1 MKFLLLAGLGGF
13 IGSVARAA
21 VGVLLP
27 TNGLATILVNLLG
40 AFLIGFL
47 VQYFTAFW
55 HSSFLKPFFIVGI
68 CGGFTTFSAFTF
80 ELFGWLQSGK
90 IFLGV
95 IYLIVHLIGSL
106 LLLICGMKIASL
118 IEFPG

>member
-1 MKFLLLAGLGGF
+1 VKFLLLAGLGGF

-47 VQYFTAFW
+47 VQYFAAFW